1 MSQSYENCQ
10 NGSKFCLP
18 LAGTSLYMSPEVLK
32 KMEIDI
38 EDCNKIDMFSLG
50 TLLYN
55 LAFGQFPFNL
65 EFSDRKNFKG
75 ILEKINQK
83 NLSFP
88 NTKSYS
94 NLFKNFLKGLLN
106 KNLKNRFSIWEA
118 MEDPWIR
125 GAKLIFKE
133 KEKMYDLEKFLI
145 NIVTDN
151 IKLFNDYLKNYR
163 LEYSTSF
170 SSLGV

>member
-1 MSQSYENCQ
+1 
-10 NGSKFCLP
+10 L
-18 LAGTSLYMSPEVLK
+18 
-32 KMEIDI
+32 D
-38 EDCNKIDMFSLG
+38 KI
-50 TLLYN
+50 T
-55 LAFGQFPFNL
+55 
-65 EFSDRKNFKG
+65 
-75 ILEKINQK
+75 QK

-88 NTKSYS
+88 VGKNYS
-94 NLFKNFLKGLLN
+94 ALFKNFLRGLLN
-106 KNLKNRFSIWEA
+106 KNLKQRFSIAEA

-125 GAKLIFKE
+125 GAKLIFQE